1 MLSHL
6 TVKNIAL
13 IDHVELA
20 FAPGLTVLTGE
31 TGAGKSI
38 LVEALLLLLGQ
49 RASADVVRQGE
60 AEGVVEAVWH
70 LEGDVAV
77 DVDAALVEASL
88 PALDDGQL
96 VLRRVVSREGRH
108 KQQVNGALCTVSQ
121 LRTVA
126 ESLVDFTGQHAH
138 QQLVRKDAA
147 LPLIDGFARLGDD
160 VTAMGIAWR
169 TARDLAA
176 ELAEL
181 RTKEAEKERRLDVI
195 RFYLDEIDALSPCP
209 GEDEQLEADRR
220 RLMNAGKLK
229 DAVDEARNLVTDGED
244 DALTR
249 VQHAVQVLKK
259 ASRDDDTLLPLVESL
274 ESAAAL
280 LDDVA
285 RDLNR
290 RDDVDD
296 DPARLSFIED
306 RLDGLRRVMKKHG
319 GDLTAVLAA
328 QAALSTERTLLEQAS
343 ERISALEVD
352 ADAAIEVAD
361 VIAVRLSAA
370 RTAATTALSSAIE
383 HELPALGM
391 PSARIFVVVEPLP
404 ASADTVVKTR
414 DGRALSAT
422 GADRV
427 ELRFSANAGESPQ
440 ALAKVASGGEL
451 SRVLLAVKRVLLDKD
466 PVPVSVFDEVDAG
479 VGGAIGEAIGEKL
492 QAIAGRHRQVLC
504 ITHLPQIACR
514 GETHLVVA
522 KHVSDGRTV
531 SSVRIVGGPE
541 REGELARML
550 GGREITSTTLSHAKE
565 MLELARQGREA
576 MLAAE
581 PARVVKPTTTAATT
595 ATTATTTPETLE
607 TPAAKPK
614 KKATSTRPSP
624 AV

>member
-60 AEGVVEAVWH
+60 SEGVVEAVWH
-70 LEGDVAV
+70 LDGDVAA
-77 DVDAALVEASL
+77 DVDAALAEAGL
-88 PALDDGQL
+88 PALDDQQL

-121 LRTVA
+121 LRVVA

-147 LPLIDGFARLGDD
+147 LPLIDGFARLADD
-160 VTAMGIAWR
+160 VTAMGTAWR
-169 TARDLAA
+169 AARDLAA

-195 RFYLDEIDALSPCP
+195 RFYLDEIDALSPRP

-229 DAVDEARNLVTDGED
+229 DAVDEARNLVTDGDD

-274 ESAAAL
+274 ENAAAL

-290 RDDVDD
+290 RNDVDD
-296 DPARLSFIED
+296 DPARLSLIED
-306 RLDGLRRVMKKHG
+306 RLDGLKRVMKKHG
-319 GDLTAVLAA
+319 GDLEAVLAA
-328 QAALSTERTLLEQAS
+328 QAALSAERTLLEQATQ
-343 ERISALEVD
+343 RIGALEVD
-352 ADAAIEVAD
+352 VDATIAVAD
-361 VIAVRLSAA
+361 VIAVRLTAA
-370 RTAATTALSSAIE
+370 RQAATTALSSAIE
-383 HELPALGM
+383 RELPALGM
-391 PSARIFVVVEPLP
+391 PSARIFVVVEPL
-404 ASADTVVKTR
+404 AVSADTVVKTR

-427 ELRFSANAGESPQ
+427 ELRFSANAGESPA

-522 KHVSDGRTV
+522 KQVVDGRTV
-531 SSVRIVGGPE
+531 STVRIVGGPE

-550 GGREITSTTLSHAKE
+550 GGRDITSTTLSHAKE

-576 MLAAE
+576 ILATE
-581 PARVVKPTTTAATT
+581 PVRLPSIAAPTTETRPTTTE
-595 ATTATTTPETLE
+595 TTTT
-607 TPAAKPK
+607 TTKARA
-614 KKATSTRPSP
+614 KKAPSTRPSP
-624 AV
+624 TA